1 MEGGGSG
8 LGGGD
13 QADGVPGE
21 AIGGEVV
28 VQGPPG
34 LVICDAGEEA
44 LGFWGGLLGEGG
56 ESRQRARVP
65 GEAEEAALVEVWG
78 GLGKGVEG
86 GAGGVVVCKA
96 GEGEGG
102 FGEGGGQRAGEAEV
116 DGAQGGVVHRR
127 GVPAGGYRGE
137 EGRSGSASSAGDPQA
152 PDAEGQSALGESRGS
167 IGAGAV
173 ELEDVRDG
181 GVQRVVVRG
190 GCQGHDAGRGGA
202 EEVVGGGASAV
213 AEEVKL
219 ALKAIEVS
227 VRVGE
232 VRGGGGF

>member
-1 MEGGGSG
+1 MDYLVVSGRDGVMEGGGSG

-13 QADGVPGE
+13 EADRVPGE

-102 FGEGGGQRAGEAEV
+102 FGEGGVGSWRKPSPLVLLLACIDV
-116 DGAQGGVVHRR
+116 GVV
-127 GVPAGGYRGE
+127 GVPNIE
-137 EGRSGSASSAGDPQA
+137 KTN
-152 PDAEGQSALGESRGS
+152 
-167 IGAGAV
+167 
-173 ELEDVRDG
+173 
-181 GVQRVVVRG
+181 VQ
-190 GCQGHDAGRGGA
+190 
-202 EEVVGGGASAV
+202 
-213 AEEVKL
+213 
-219 ALKAIEVS
+219 
-227 VRVGE
+227 
-232 VRGGGGF
+232 